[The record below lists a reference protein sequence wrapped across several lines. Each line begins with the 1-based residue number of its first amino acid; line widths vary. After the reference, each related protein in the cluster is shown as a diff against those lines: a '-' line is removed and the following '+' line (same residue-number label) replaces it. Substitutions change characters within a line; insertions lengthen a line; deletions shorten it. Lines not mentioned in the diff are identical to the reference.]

1 MHNLNNLDK
10 NVLAKELELIAQ
22 EKPME
27 LILPCLFSELQSD
40 ALRNILEKINKINF
54 LQHIIIGLD
63 RANKEEFDFAKN
75 YFSNLKTSHSI
86 LWNDGPRLK
95 KLQNDLNKEELANV

>member
-10 NVLAKELELIAQ
+10 DILSKELELIAQ
-22 EKPME
+22 ERPME
-27 LILPCLFSELQSD
+27 LILPCLFSELESD
-40 ALRNILEKINKINF
+40 ALKVILEKINNINF

-63 RANKEEFDFAKN
+63 RANREEFEFAKK
-75 YFSNLKTSHSI
+75 YFSILNTSHSI

-95 KLQNDLNKEELANV
+95 KLQKNLMR